1 MVDLAKYA
9 VNAVLVEGRSVRAVA
24 QATGTSK
31 SWVHRHVQLYRAGGE
46 AALEPQRRGPRHA
59 PALTSPDVEDE
70 IVWWRKHLSEAGFD
84 AGARTIAYHLALVA
98 DPVPSL
104 STIHRVLRRRGLVV
118 DQPQKRP
125 RSSWIRFA
133 ADLPNECWQSD
144 MTHWHVGPDKVEI
157 LHFIDDCSRVALSS
171 KVVAV
176 ASASDVIELFY
187 ATAATWGLPASVLSD
202 NGAIYTAAY
211 RGASTAL
218 EMDLATLGITF
229 KHGKPYHPQTQGK
242 IERYHRTL
250 KKWLA
255 AKDDFGSIDELQHGV
270 DFFARYYN
278 EVRPHQAHGRPP
290 LALYNE
296 RDKAAPLID
305 GVAVL
310 PTTKVRRD
318 RIDGTGTVTLR
329 HRSRLH
335 HIGVGRAYKGR
346 RILMLVADLDIRI
359 LDEDGTLLR
368 HLTLNPSKDY
378 QPIGRATL

>member
-70 IVWWRKHLSEAGFD
+70 IVWWRLNASEAGFD

-157 LHFIDDCSRVALSS
+157 LHFIDDCTLVALSS

-229 KHGKPYHPQTQGK
+229 RAYT
-242 IERYHRTL
+242 
-250 KKWLA
+250 A
-255 AKDDFGSIDELQHGV
+255 S
-270 DFFARYYN
+270 
-278 EVRPHQAHGRPP
+278 
-290 LALYNE
+290 
-296 RDKAAPLID
+296 
-305 GVAVL
+305 
-310 PTTKVRRD
+310 PTTPRPRARSSATTGHSRSGLRPKTTSAPSTSYPSTESTSSPATTTRSAPIKHTAVRRSPS
-318 RIDGTGTVTLR
+318 TTSAT
-329 HRSRLH
+329 
-335 HIGVGRAYKGR
+335 R
-346 RILMLVADLDIRI
+346 RPR
-359 LDEDGTLLR
+359 
-368 HLTLNPSKDY
+368 
-378 QPIGRATL
+378 